1 MHNTMT
7 EEQLR
12 QIHQNYRSVCDAPM
26 GDSLH
31 IQHMPHFLL
40 TDTNDNN
47 SSHVHTFY
55 EIIWFQEE
63 GGTHTV
69 DFQEYKVHKDSLFFL
84 SPGQVHHFDGKTMHK
99 GILIQ
104 FCTDFMR
111 DEQASEDIFL
121 KYDVFNAQSSPCCRL
136 NDEGVAQQLAKIVE
150 EMEVELTQRKAFAHT
165 DMLRSLVRQFL
176 ILVYRHGHC
185 EASFKLDAK
194 RPAHRLY
201 AQFRQLIE
209 RKYTQ
214 LHTVAEYAQH
224 LNVSVRTL
232 SLCVNECADT
242 TPLVMINNR
251 ITLEAKRLLRYS
263 PMIVKQVAQHLG
275 FDDVSYFVKFF
286 KRQTGV
292 LPKEFREAE
301 IE

>member
-1 MHNTMT
+1 MT
-7 EEQLR
+7 EEQLH
-12 QIHQNYRSVCDAPM
+12 QIHHNYRSVCDAPM

-31 IQHMPHFLL
+31 IQRMPHFLL

-47 SSHVHTFY
+47 SGHVHTFY

-69 DFQEYKVHKDSLFFL
+69 DFQDYEVQKNSLFFL

-99 GILIQ
+99 GVLIQ

-121 KYDVFNAQSSPCCRL
+121 KYDVFNAQSSPCCRVT
-136 NDEGVAQQLAKIVE
+136 DEVAALRLEQLVAQ
-150 EMEVELTQRKAFAHT
+150 MEAELTERKAFAHT

-176 ILVYRHGHC
+176 ILVYRHGQC
-185 EASFKLDAK
+185 TASRLDAK
-194 RPAHRLY
+194 RPMHRLY
-201 AQFRQLIE
+201 AQFRQLVE
-209 RKYTQ
+209 REYMH
-214 LHTVAEYAQH
+214 LHTVSEYAQR

-232 SLCVNECADT
+232 SLSVHECAAT

-275 FDDVSYFVKFF
+275 YDDVSYFVKFF

-292 LPKEFREAE
+292 LPKEFREMD
-301 IE
+301 

>member
-1 MHNTMT
+1 MT
-7 EEQLR
+7 EEQLH

-31 IQHMPHFLL
+31 IQHIPHFLL

-69 DFQEYKVHKDSLFFL
+69 DFQDYKVHKDSLFFL

-99 GILIQ
+99 GVLIQ

-150 EMEVELTQRKAFAHT
+150 QMEVELAQRKAFAHT

-185 EASFKLDAK
+185 KASFKLDAK

-214 LHTVAEYAQH
+214 LHTVAEYAQR

-232 SLCVNECADT
+232 SLCVHECADA

-301 IE
+301 TE

>member
-1 MHNTMT
+1 MT
-7 EEQLR
+7 EEQLH
-12 QIHQNYRSVCDAPM
+12 QIHHNYRSVCDAPM

-31 IQHMPHFLL
+31 IQRMPHFLL

-47 SSHVHTFY
+47 SGHVHTFY

-69 DFQEYKVHKDSLFFL
+69 DFQDYEVHKNSLFFL

-99 GILIQ
+99 GVLIQ

-121 KYDVFNAQSSPCCRL
+121 KYDVFNAQSSPCCQVTDEVAALRL
-136 NDEGVAQQLAKIVE
+136 AQLVAQ
-150 EMEVELTQRKAFAHT
+150 MEAELLERKAFAHT

-176 ILVYRHGHC
+176 ILVYRHGQC
-185 EASFKLDAK
+185 EKSLKLDAK
-194 RPAHRLY
+194 RPVHRLY
-201 AQFRQLIE
+201 AQFRQLVE
-209 RKYTQ
+209 REYMH
-214 LHTVAEYAQH
+214 LHTVSEYAQR

-232 SLCVNECADT
+232 SLSVHECAAT

-275 FDDVSYFVKFF
+275 YDDVSYFVKFF